1 MAAALI
7 YNRRMNVTVL
17 RIAALSALL
26 ALAPRAGAQL
36 SEAETDSFYRF
47 YRGLHPEVRM
57 PSPAFSTGARE
68 AKGKRQLSATVD
80 GKGQRAVLPLC
91 RAPRETFD
99 YTPHGRPEQRWR
111 ARGEPQQVIWIHHT
125 PQCGTPPDDAVRL
138 LAPVADMDALRLLQ
152 QYPELLGNARLL
164 MAGNTSCSPLRNNSF
179 RLTGLDRAPDGQNVL
194 VFDSSQG
201 GTARIATRKSRNEFQ
216 AWGASCEAP
225 RRGRQNGR

>member
-1 MAAALI
+1 
-7 YNRRMNVTVL
+7 MNVTVL

-26 ALAPRAGAQL
+26 VLAPRANAQL

-47 YRGLHPEVRM
+47 YRTIRPEVRM
-57 PSPAFSTGARE
+57 PNPAFNTGPRD
-68 AKGKRQLSATVD
+68 GKRQLSASVD

-99 YTPHGRPEQRWR
+99 YGPGHRWR
-111 ARGEPQQVIWIHHT
+111 QRGEAHQLIWIHHA
-125 PQCGTPPDDAVRL
+125 PQCNTPPAEAVRL

-164 MAGNTSCSPLRNNSF
+164 MAGNTSCAPLRNYGF
-179 RLTGLDRAPDGQNVL
+179 RLVALDRAKDGQNVL

-201 GTARIATRKSRNEFQ
+201 GSVRIATRKSRNEFQ
-216 AWGASCEAP
+216 AWGAECEAP

>member
-57 PSPAFSTGARE
+57 PNPAFSTGARE
-68 AKGKRQLSATVD
+68 GKGKRQLSATVD

-99 YTPHGRPEQRWR
+99 YVPHGRPEQRWR
-111 ARGEPQQVIWIHHT
+111 ARGEPQQVIWMHHV
-125 PQCGTPPDDAVRL
+125 PQCGAVPADAVRL

-164 MAGNTSCSPLRNNSF
+164 MTGNTRCAPLRNYSF

-201 GTARIATRKSRNEFQ
+201 GSVRITTRKSRNEFQ
-216 AWGASCEAP
+216 AWGANCEAP
-225 RRGRQNGR
+225 RRGPQTGR

>member
-1 MAAALI
+1 MAALI

-57 PSPAFSTGARE
+57 PNPAFSTRAPEG
-68 AKGKRQLSATVD
+68 KGKGERQLSATVD

-91 RAPRETFD
+91 RAPRATFD

-111 ARGEPQQVIWIHHT
+111 ARGAPQQVIWIHHT

-216 AWGASCEAP
+216 AWGASCE
-225 RRGRQNGR
+225 RGRR